1 MRLRLLLPIALAT
14 LCAQD
19 FKEQPTFSTDV
30 RVVNLL
36 ATVRD
41 RDGNIV
47 KDLTRDDFEL
57 RENGHKKPI
66 EYFSTE
72 GNLPLTIGLLVDT
85 SRSMQ
90 TIFDPVRAASGR
102 FFEQVLKPDRDQ
114 AFVISFDIKVNLLQ
128 NMTQSREQLDASLDQ
143 LRIPERAST
152 LLYDAICRASDN
164 HMHKESGRKAIVLL
178 SDGADFR
185 SRNSLTNAIERAQRA
200 DTLIYAVL
208 YTHRPN
214 RPLRKM
220 AKKAMTRGRKT
231 MLRLA
236 EETGGAFYE
245 VTDDNPIEKI
255 YAQIEEEL
263 RTQYS
268 IGYKP
273 DLSKSDGKFRTLTL
287 TVKRKGLTVR
297 TRTGYYPE

>member
-114 AFVISFDIKVNLLQ
+114 AFVMSFDIKVNLLQ

-220 AKKAMTRGRKT
+220 AKKAMTRGHKT